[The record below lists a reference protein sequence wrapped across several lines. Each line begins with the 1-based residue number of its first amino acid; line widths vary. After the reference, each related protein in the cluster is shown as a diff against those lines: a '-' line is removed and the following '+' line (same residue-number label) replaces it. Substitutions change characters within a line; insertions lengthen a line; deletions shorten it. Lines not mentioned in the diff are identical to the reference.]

1 MHKTIKHIAAAF
13 GLAVVMAC
21 AQAQFINGQ
30 VLTATQLNSAL
41 AAPSITGG
49 SINGAPIGN
58 ITPNTGAF
66 TTLSASGAATLHG
79 VTMPSTSQFYQN
91 MGATVNRVS
100 DRLFV
105 GPAVLNNA
113 TNVASQPDWLT
124 TYQLAKGR
132 TYGYVQTSQMSVL
145 NGLASQDSLT
155 TLVVGAQTTGRSGGS
170 QVIAVTGMGVNNQ
183 TSGGL
188 GNQAWGGYF
197 EAFRD
202 TGTAGNGGAYGIEV
216 DTMNY
221 VGSAAVTDPYVQSSD
236 QTVSAQLA
244 AGGGFPGTMYPT
256 TVGINFQNNNSTFD
270 KGIVFGS
277 NSITGATGTSGSGI
291 AIALGRG
298 HELQWYGAA
307 STPTSNI
314 LGLGTTSA
322 GGVSQQFS
330 DNLVQWMNASNAPIF
345 GAAGVSGS
353 ANYILASN
361 ATAGNAPAFS
371 AQGADTNISLAI
383 AGKGTGGALLQGGTS
398 GTDAPAG
405 YIGQI
410 VSSDVPTPGSSVTSA
425 AIANVT
431 SASVP
436 AGNWMC
442 YGNVQQIPGAST
454 AIGQNAAWI
463 STASAALPSAP
474 ENSGYAKRVTTASST
489 ATIEGMNVGPVFYK
503 FTSSTTVYLS
513 SQVNYSSGT
522 TGTQYGALNCVRFH

>member
-1 MHKTIKHIAAAF
+1 MVNKILGAF
-13 GLAVVMAC
+13 GAMLALVC
-21 AQAQFINGQ
+21 AQANAQFIQGQ
-30 VLTATQLNSAL
+30 ILTAAQLNNAL
-41 AAPSITGG
+41 AAPTITSG
-49 SINGAPIGN
+49 SINGAAIGA
-58 ITPNTGAF
+58 TVPSTAAF
-66 TTLSASGAATLHG
+66 TTLSSAGMATLHG
-79 VTMPSTSQFYQN
+79 VTAPSTGQFYQN

-124 TYQLAKGR
+124 QYQLAKGR

-155 TLVVGAQTTGRSGGS
+155 TLVVGAQTSGRTASGS
-170 QVIAVTGMGVNNQ
+170 QVIAATGVGVNNN
-183 TSGGL
+183 SGNIGAS

-197 EAFRD
+197 EGWRD
-202 TGTAGNGGAYGIEV
+202 TTTAGNGGAYGIEA
-216 DTMNY
+216 DSINL
-221 VGSAAVTDPYVQSSD
+221 VGVADSDPYVQSGD
-236 QTVSAQLA
+236 QTISAQLA
-244 AGGGFPGTMYPT
+244 SGGEI
-256 TVGINFQNNNSTFD
+256 VGAFDSTAAINIRNNGAAYR

-277 NSITGATGTSGSGI
+277 NSITGATGTSGTGV
-291 AIALGRG
+291 AIALGKG

-330 DNLVQWMNASNAPIF
+330 DNLVQWMNSANAPIF
-345 GAAGVSGS
+345 GASGTSGS

-361 ATAGNAPAFS
+361 ATSGNAPAFA
-371 AQGADTNISLAI
+371 AQGTDANISIAI

-398 GTDAPAG
+398 GTAAPAG
-405 YIGQI
+405 YMGQ
-410 VSSDVPTPGSSVTSA
+410 VVGSDVPAPGSSVTSA

-463 STASAALPSAP
+463 STTSAALPSAL
-474 ENSGYAKRVTTASST
+474 ENAGYAKRVTTASAT
-489 ATIEGMNVGPVFYK
+489 ATIEGMNVGPVFYT
-503 FTSSTTVYLS
+503 FTSSTPVYLS